1 MIPLYDPIV
10 LKCIKKNTAMPVS
23 HDFFTLLRGEN
34 YEGEEEPYEPDYV
47 PGEITAEVAEFLAG
61 EL

>member
-1 MIPLYDPIV
+1 
-10 LKCIKKNTAMPVS
+10 MPVS